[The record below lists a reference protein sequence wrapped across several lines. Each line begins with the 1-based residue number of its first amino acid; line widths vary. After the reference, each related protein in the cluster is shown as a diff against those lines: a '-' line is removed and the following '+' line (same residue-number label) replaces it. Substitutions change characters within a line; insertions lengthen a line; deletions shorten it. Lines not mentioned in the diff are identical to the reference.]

1 MRYVVVMVLCFC
13 SVILHASKPAAVE
26 TLEVFQGS
34 NPKEVQLSTMNI
46 PEHADVVVRCEVSV
60 PLQYRSHFNFYVAP
74 RVGKFGLIEERTYYK
89 DTKALEIITIGSK
102 IYTNVSHAETG
113 SNVTYFYITQV
124 KQSNEA
130 IVMDM
135 RNLPDEATVVCTF

>member
-1 MRYVVVMVLCFC
+1 VRYVVVMMLCFC
-13 SVILHASKPAAVE
+13 SVMLHASKPATVE
-26 TLEVFQGS
+26 TLEVFQG
-34 NPKEVQLSTMNI
+34 NNIKEIQLSTMNI
-46 PEHADVVVRCEVSV
+46 PEHADVVVRCEISV
-60 PLQYRSHFNFYVAP
+60 PLQHRSHFNVYVMP
-74 RVGKFGLIEERTYYK
+74 RVGNFGLIEERNYYT
-89 DTKALEIITIGSK
+89 DTKTLEIVTIGSK
-102 IYTNVSHAETG
+102 IYTNVSDAETG